1 MPAIAI
7 DVAVLLPTDIRAV
20 VGRMNARFDDAPVT
34 AFASTPR
41 IIPTSR

>member
-20 VGRMNARFDDAPVT
+20 VVRMNARFDDAAGHGFREGELILVET
-34 AFASTPR
+34 
-41 IIPTSR
+41 